1 MTDYKAVKV
10 DGKKY
15 DEHRFVA
22 IQKFGADA
30 VSGMVVHHINGD
42 KRDNR
47 PENLEL
53 MTIADHVRLHQ
64 TGRVHSAR
72 ERESSRIASLRHW
85 SSHLA
90 PRAREIVRI
99 SKDGVPLERFESAY
113 CTGLFGY
120 DFKHVDACC
129 RGIRGTHKG
138 CRWAYRDAVS
148 CDLSA
153 VPLRS
158 RISTDA

>member
-1 MTDYKAVKV
+1 MTEYKAVKV

-15 DEHRFVA
+15 NEHRLVA
-22 IQKFGADA
+22 MQKFGTDA
-30 VSGMVVHHINGD
+30 VKGMVVYHINGD

-64 TGRVHSAR
+64 TGRRRSDSERGTAR
-72 ERESSRIASLRHW
+72 AASLRHW
-85 SSHLA
+85 SSHVVPSA
-90 PRAREIVRI
+90 KEIVRL
-99 SKDGVPLERFESAY
+99 SKDGVPLERFESAD
-113 CTGLFGY
+113 CTCLFGY
-120 DFKHVDACC
+120 DSKHVDSCC
-129 RGIRGTHKG
+129 RGRRSTHRGF
-138 CRWAYRDAVS
+138 RWAYS
-148 CDLSA
+148 STLTCDLSS